1 MLPLRNSSYRVWR
14 VGSLELPLEN
24 DPVGVS
30 QWKAEENVGTTD
42 PTTSQDHREKDGC
55 LVKSSIPWSLVSQLL
70 GKLQETPV
78 CQLLRLWQQSFF
90 CCFTSNPY
98 RVDSLIKFQGEL
110 QRETF
115 QSCQAWHPSAWDQDH
130 WRTGCL
136 CKCKGECWGSICF
149 STALLFSGIN
159 RLISFLAF
167 FCLVAEG
174 KKTFCNIL

>member
-24 DPVGVS
+24 VPVGVS

-115 QSCQAWHPSAWDQDH
+115 QSCQADIPVLGTRITGEQDVSVSV
-130 WRTGCL
+130 
-136 CKCKGECWGSICF
+136 KE
-149 STALLFSGIN
+149 N
-159 RLISFLAF
+159 
-167 FCLVAEG
+167 AEG
-174 KKTFCNIL
+174 AFVFLQPFFSQE